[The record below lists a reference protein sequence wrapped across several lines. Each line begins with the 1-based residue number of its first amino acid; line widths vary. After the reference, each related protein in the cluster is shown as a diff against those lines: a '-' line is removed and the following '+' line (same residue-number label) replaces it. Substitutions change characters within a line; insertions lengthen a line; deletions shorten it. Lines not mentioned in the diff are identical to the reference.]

1 MDDVPEGRPPPS
13 RTGWQHTCGLLLPT
27 VAGGGLDA
35 VCFLGLGGVFARVMT
50 GNMVLLGLSAGH
62 RNTTL
67 AAHGALAG
75 FLVVR
80 HPAPAPAV
88 SLVLLGAGIVTLAV
102 RRGGSR
108 RLVE

>member
-1 MDDVPEGRPPPS
+1 VAAAEPN
-13 RTGWQHTCGLLLPT
+13 GWQHTCGLLLT

-35 VCFLGLGGVFARVMT
+35 ICFLGLGGVFARVMT

-67 AAHGALAG
+67 AAHAAHAAHAALVG
-75 FLVVR
+75 LLVVR
-80 HPAPAPAV
+80 HPAAAPAV